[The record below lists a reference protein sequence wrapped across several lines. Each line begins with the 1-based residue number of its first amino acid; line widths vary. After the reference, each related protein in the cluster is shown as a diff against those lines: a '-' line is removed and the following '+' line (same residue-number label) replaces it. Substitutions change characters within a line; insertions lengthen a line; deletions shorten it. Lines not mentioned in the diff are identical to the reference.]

1 MTNCNQKSVTLPVSA
16 IGRWI
21 ARVLLVGA
29 VATSAQAQDTYRID
43 STHTFPHFEVQ
54 HMQFSIQRGRF
65 NRTTGTLVLDE
76 AKKTGSIEVTIDPA
90 SVDTGLELLEKILRG
105 PNFFHVERY
114 PTIEFRADELV
125 FEGDRVV
132 AAPGRLSMTG
142 ITQPVRLT
150 VEKFRC
156 GRHPLLFKPMCG
168 GEVTATI
175 KRSDFGMDYA
185 VTSVGDEVRIRIPV
199 EAFRE

>member
-1 MTNCNQKSVTLPVSA
+1 MHMIKDT
-16 IGRWI
+16 IYR
-21 ARVLLVGA
+21 LLFPLASLSLAAGA
-29 VATSAQAQDTYRID
+29 PAHAQTTYRID
-43 STHTFPHFEVQ
+43 TTHTFPHFEVV
-54 HMQFSIQRGRF
+54 HMQFSLQRGRF
-65 NRTTGTLVLDE
+65 NKTTGTLVIDE
-76 AKKTGSIEVTIDPA
+76 AKKTGSIEITIDPA

-125 FEGDRVV
+125 FEGDKVV

-150 VEKFRC
+150 VERYRC

-168 GEVTATI
+168 AEVTATI

-185 VTSVGDEVRIRIPV
+185 VTSVGDEVRIRIAV
-199 EAFRE
+199 EAFQE